1 MGRSNKDQAAI
12 AKLYMES
19 DTSDVIKLIDKDG
32 TLYTSFNDIVDKFQ
46 REHYAS
52 ATDYS
57 KMYPD
62 HKEVGD
68 HRDVMLM
75 TTSRYGE
82 PSTVKWPKYDENTLR
97 AALFDARETGVISH
111 VSHAILPNG
120 EKFEIDGEMQ
130 DDSES
135 PEGYWH

>member
-19 DTSDVIKLIDKDG
+19 DTPDVIQLIDKNG

-46 REHYAS
+46 RDYYAS
-52 ATDYS
+52 ETDYS
-57 KMYPD
+57 D

-75 TTSRYGE
+75 TTNSYGE
-82 PSTVKWPKYDENTLR
+82 PSTVNWPKYDENTLR
-97 AALFDARETGVISH
+97 LALFDARETGVIPH

-120 EKFEIDGEMQ
+120 EEFEIDGEMH

-135 PEGYWH
+135 PEGYWY